1 MNIYAKTDNFILQEL
16 GAKLKKERILQ
27 GLSQEDLSALSGVS
41 RVSISKIEMGDN
53 FNFLTFIKIMR
64 SLNKLEDIEQ
74 LLSEAKT
81 NDLHE
86 LFK

>member
-1 MNIYAKTDNFILQEL
+1 M
-16 GAKLKKERILQ
+16 LQ

>member
-1 MNIYAKTDNFILQEL
+1 MNIYAKIDNFILQEL
-16 GAKLKKERILQ
+16 GIKLKKERMLQ